1 MGVPIAYHGEQKQP
15 WAFLKNGIP
24 LMNIPFQT
32 THGFFMLCK
41 HIYKYT
47 TKKQIGALQV
57 GLKTIPSSTYVIY
70 VSQ

>member
-1 MGVPIAYHGEQKQP
+1 MGNKNNHGH
-15 WAFLKNGIP
+15 FGKNGIP
-24 LMNIPFQT
+24 SVNIPFQT

-41 HIYKYT
+41 HIFKYT